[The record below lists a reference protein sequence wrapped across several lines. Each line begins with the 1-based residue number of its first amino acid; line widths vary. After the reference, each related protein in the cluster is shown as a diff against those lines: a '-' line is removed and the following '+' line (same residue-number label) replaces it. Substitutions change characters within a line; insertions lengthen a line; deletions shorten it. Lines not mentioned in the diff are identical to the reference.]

1 MSTGIP
7 LLAGECTVGLHR
19 PSTVDAVRLAPTS
32 AAAAFVIIQNLLKL
46 RLFGGV
52 GAEGE
57 IEPVVAGPLFD
68 VPLAGMGDPQAPIE
82 PAEGRVRRPQ
92 GQRLLEQDHGARR
105 ILRDQLLVP
114 LVEQLASL
122 RLVVGPR
129 PRGRRGRY
137 RRPTPASR
145 ASRGLLRRRGS
156 RGRPRRLAY
165 L

>member
-68 VPLAGMGDPQAPIE
+68 VPLAGMGGPPAPIE
-82 PAEGRVRRPQ
+82 A
-92 GQRLLEQDHGARR
+92 
-105 ILRDQLLVP
+105 
-114 LVEQLASL
+114 
-122 RLVVGPR
+122 
-129 PRGRRGRY
+129 PRGRGCRPPGQRPFGTGPGGPPLPRGQ
-137 RRPTPASR
+137 
-145 ASRGLLRRRGS
+145 
-156 RGRPRRLAY
+156 
-165 L
+165 